1 MAKRFRS
8 VFYKL
13 APSWLTTGDGERVL
27 FSLGVLLDG
36 FVERARLGLLA
47 RWPEY
52 DPPADALA
60 AMGRDRGI
68 IRGINESAD
77 AYAVRLIPWLDA
89 HKKRGTAFEL
99 IRQIRA
105 YLGGNITVRT
115 VDERGNWYTIDADGV
130 QSYVLDAGNWDWDGS
145 TPPTKRGRFWVIIYP
160 PDTAAAVFKVGP
172 TWGDPSLWGGAWGT
186 AGYTWGSTATPDQVQ
201 SVRAIVREWKPAGTR
216 CSHIILAF
224 DPASFD
230 PAGAPGAPLPDGTW
244 GKASKVSGG
253 TYVPARLTTARY
265 WPGA

>member
-27 FSLGVLLDG
+27 WSLGVMLDAS
-36 FVERARLGLLA
+36 VERVRLGLLA

-52 DPPADALA
+52 NPPADALA

-68 IRGINESAD
+68 LRGINESST
-77 AYAVRLIPWLDA
+77 AYAARLIPWLDA

-105 YLGGNITVRT
+105 YLGGNIMVRT
-115 VDERGNWYTIDADGV
+115 VDERGNWHTIDAAGV
-130 QSYVLDAGNWDWDGS
+130 KSYRLNAGNWDWDGS

-160 PDTAAAVFKVGP
+160 PDTAAGVFKVGP

-186 AGYTWGSTATPDQVQ
+186 SGYTWGTTATPEQVQ
-201 SVRAIVREWKPAGTR
+201 SVRSIVREWKPAGTR
-216 CSHIILAF
+216 CSHIIVAF
-224 DPASFD
+224 DETSFD
-230 PAGAPGAPLPDGTW
+230 PMGAPGAPLPDGTW
-244 GKASKVSGG
+244 GNASKISGG
-253 TYVPARLTTARY
+253 AYVPARLTTARY
-265 WPGA
+265 WRGS